1 MILLLAVAVGLLVTI
16 LRAKLTGRHL
26 KSINLK
32 LVWLVFLAVLP
43 QIILFE
49 IPALGRYVPDSQVPV
64 ILVLSQV
71 LLLEFAI
78 ANLAQ
83 PGVRVLGLG
92 LLANFLAIVFNRGW
106 MPISPDIVHRILPS
120 LPEGFPL
127 VGRRLG
133 LSKDWIYANDEIL
146 LPLLSDRFSLPA
158 WSPYQVAFSI
168 GDVLIA
174 IGTIWLLWSLSDP
187 EKRSKNEHA

>member
-1 MILLLAVAVGLLVTI
+1 VILLFAVAVGLLVTI

-26 KSINLK
+26 KPINLK

-49 IPALGRYVPDSQVPV
+49 IPALGRHVPDSQIPI

-78 ANLAQ
+78 ANLNQ
-83 PGVRVLGLG
+83 LGIRVLGIG
-92 LLANFLAIVFNRGW
+92 LFANFLAIVFNGGW
-106 MPISPDIVHRILPS
+106 MPISPDIVRRIVPALPADY
-120 LPEGFPL
+120 PL
-127 VGRRLG
+127 VDHRLG
-133 LSKDWIYANDEIL
+133 LSKDWIYANDDIR
-146 LPLLSDRFSLPA
+146 LSWLADRFTLPT
-158 WSPYQVAFSI
+158 WIPYQVAFSI

-187 EKRSKNEHA
+187 EKRR

>member
-1 MILLLAVAVGLLVTI
+1 MILLFAVAVGLLVTI

-26 KSINLK
+26 KPINLK

-49 IPALGRYVPDSQVPV
+49 IPALGRHVPDSQIPI

-78 ANLAQ
+78 ANLNQ
-83 PGVRVLGLG
+83 LGIRVLGIG
-92 LLANFLAIVFNRGW
+92 LFANLLAIVFNGGW
-106 MPISPDIVHRILPS
+106 MPISPDIVRRIVPALPADY
-120 LPEGFPL
+120 PL
-127 VGRRLG
+127 VDRRLG
-133 LSKDWIYANDEIL
+133 LSKDWIYANDDIH
-146 LPLLSDRFSLPA
+146 LSWLADRFTLPT
-158 WSPYQVAFSI
+158 WIPYQVAFSI

-187 EKRSKNEHA
+187 EKRR